1 MTKNTDLIQINTTEN
16 NILNEFYD
24 LHISDKFLKSFDLTV
39 FLANYVLANSFHPT
53 GKEKEKIII
62 ENYDQLLEI
71 IIKKW
76 KAKKY
81 IGVGVG
87 GVYIRDGINKH
98 RSEDEYVLLYKR
110 YHEPED
116 QQWSILGGS
125 SVFAKKIE
133 DTLKDKISA
142 ITKIDRDAISVKD
155 IIKANNHRQR
165 SGEDEFHYL
174 SPSYYVE
181 ITNPA
186 SKLSWGNK
194 KVAPGKKIVAIVDSL
209 DDFDE
214 IDQSKKDNVCL
225 AWVKV
230 DLVTSEAIDSDG
242 KPIFAFTT
250 VEALN
255 SHRIIRNTTKQMT
268 AQLEAATMQ
277 MHLTEKTINSYRDW
291 RTSNGH

>member
-1 MTKNTDLIQINTTEN
+1 MSKNTDLIQIDTAEDAVD
-16 NILNEFYD
+16 EFYN
-24 LHISDKFLKSFDLTV
+24 LQISEEFLQSFDLKV
-39 FLANYVLANSFHPT
+39 FLTDYVLANSFHPT
-53 GKEKEKIII
+53 GNEKEEIII
-62 ENYDQLLEI
+62 ENYDQLLDI

-87 GVYIRDGINKH
+87 GVYISNGINKH
-98 RSEDEYVLLYKR
+98 KHEEEYVLLYKR

-116 QQWSILGGS
+116 QLWSILGGS
-125 SVFAKKIE
+125 SVFANKIE

-142 ITKIDRDAISVKD
+142 ITHIDRDAISVKD

-165 SGEDEFHYL
+165 SGEAEFHYL

-186 SKLSWGNK
+186 SKLCWGTQ
-194 KVAPGKKIVAIVDSL
+194 KVPKGKIAVDIIDSL
-209 DDFDE
+209 EDFEE
-214 IDQSKKDNVCL
+214 IGESKKDSICL

-230 DLVTSEAIDSDG
+230 DLVTKDAIDSDG

-250 VEALN
+250 LEALN
-255 SHRIIRNTTKQMT
+255 SHRSIRNTTNQMT
-268 AQLEAATMQ
+268 AQIEAATMQ
-277 MHLTEKTINSYRDW
+277 MKLTEKTISSYRDW